1 MSNAEL
7 EALGLTV
14 QRPNPRGRGGR
25 RRRRMKTG
33 RRV

>member
-7 EALGLTV
+7 EARGLTV
-14 QRPNPRGRGGR
+14 RPNPRGGRGGR

>member
-7 EALGLTV
+7 EARGLTV
-14 QRPNPRGRGGR
+14 QRPNPRGGRGR